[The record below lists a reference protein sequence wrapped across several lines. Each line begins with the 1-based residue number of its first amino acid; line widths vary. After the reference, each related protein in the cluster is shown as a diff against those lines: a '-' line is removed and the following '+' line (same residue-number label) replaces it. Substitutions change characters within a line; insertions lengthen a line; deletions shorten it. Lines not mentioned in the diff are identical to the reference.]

1 MINKEELLLEH
12 GGENYFTDIQNLVDS
27 SSDDDG
33 EPSDL
38 FLTNLST
45 KKLPGKEIVAEGE
58 PV

>member
-1 MINKEELLLEH
+1 VINKEELLLEH
-12 GGENYFTDIQNLVDS
+12 SGENCFKDIYNLVDS

-38 FLTNLST
+38 VLTNISMT
-45 KKLPGKEIVAEGE
+45 KLIGKAISANGE